1 MRAGRL
7 GHPVCGVDSAGPV
20 AQKASLL
27 PAEEAADDVLR
38 HRRER
43 AGGVQAEAAQGV
55 GLGGA
60 DAVRRVDG
68 ERVEEGLDGAVV
80 GEVEDAGR
88 SGVCEGG
95 RGGRPGVR
103 DADVDADAV
112 RGYGLEL
119 ESLREPAGSLGE
131 HPARA
136 AELCDERGRREG
148 LRGGVNSAARSRM
161 WR

>member
-1 MRAGRL
+1 MSSGY
-7 GHPVCGVDSAGPV
+7 
-20 AQKASLL
+20 
-27 PAEEAADDVLR
+27 
-38 HRRER
+38 RRER

-55 GLGGA
+55 ALGGA
-60 DAVRRVDG
+60 DAVHRVDG

-80 GEVEDAGR
+80 GEAEDAGR
-88 SGVCEGG
+88 SGGCGGG

-148 LRGGVNSAARSRM
+148 LHGGG
-161 WR
+161 